1 MLPNTYDTETG
12 RSYGE
17 TSVSPKPFSWFAV
30 QVRARQE
37 LGISEHL
44 HSNGYEWF
52 LPLSRSKKRWSDRIK
67 EVQSPLF
74 PGYLFC
80 RFDPLDRL
88 PILKIPGVIQIV
100 GSNRQPIPVDEDE
113 IRAIQVL
120 VASGAPNQPCPYL
133 EIGDKVRIESGPL
146 RGLEGLL
153 VDFQG
158 HRQLV
163 LCVTLLQRSVAVKI
177 DSASVISLRSTSTRV
192 ANRGCSESRAMKL
205 AWFGSNVAAGV
216 E

>member
-1 MLPNTYDTETG
+1 MVFAAE
-12 RSYGE
+12 
-17 TSVSPKPFSWFAV
+17 PF
-30 QVRARQE
+30 
-37 LGISEHL
+37 
-44 HSNGYEWF
+44 
-52 LPLSRSKKRWSDRIK
+52 KKRWSDRIK

-100 GSNRQPIPVDEDE
+100 GFNRQPIPVDEDE

-120 VASGAPNQPCPYL
+120 VASGAPNRPCPYL

-153 VDFQG
+153 IEFQG
-158 HRQLV
+158 DRQLV
-163 LCVTLLQRSVAVKI
+163 LCVTLLQRSLAVKI
-177 DSASVISLRSTSTRV
+177 DSASVTSLSSTWTRIEQRISRVKSTEEARLGRV
-192 ANRGCSESRAMKL
+192 CQ
-205 AWFGSNVAAGV
+205 SNSYADRLV
-216 E
+216 

>member
-1 MLPNTYDTETG
+1 MLPDTYDTKTG

-17 TSVSPKPFSWFAV
+17 PSASPKPFSWFAI

-44 HSNGYEWF
+44 QSNGYEWF

-88 PILKIPGVIQIV
+88 PILKIPGVIQVV
-100 GSNRQPIPVDEDE
+100 GSSRQPIPVDEDE

-153 VDFQG
+153 VEFQG

-177 DSASVISLRSTSTRV
+177 DSASVTSLSSTSTRI
-192 ANRGCSESRAMKL
+192 ANRGCSESRGVKL

>member
-1 MLPNTYDTETG
+1 MFPDIHHTETR
-12 RSYGE
+12 RSYSE
-17 TSVSPKPFSWFAV
+17 TDANPKAFSWFAV
-30 QVRARQE
+30 QVRTRQE

-44 HSNGYEWF
+44 QSNGYEWF
-52 LPLSRSKKRWSDRIK
+52 LPLSRCQKRWSDRIK

-153 VDFQG
+153 VEFQG
-158 HRQLV
+158 NHQLV
-163 LCVTLLQRSVAVKI
+163 LSVTLLQRSVAVKI
-177 DSASVISLRSTSTRV
+177 DSASVTSVRTPV
-192 ANRGCSESRAMKL
+192 APRAERAFAEPRGMRL
-205 AWFGSNVAAGV
+205 AFQP
-216 E
+216 

>member
-1 MLPNTYDTETG
+1 MLSNIHDTEIR

-17 TSVSPKPFSWFAV
+17 AGANPKPFSWFAV
-30 QVRARQE
+30 QVRTRQE

-44 HSNGYEWF
+44 QSNGYEWF
-52 LPLSRSKKRWSDRIK
+52 LPLSRCQKRWSDRIK

-88 PILKIPGVIQIV
+88 PILKIPGVIQVV

-153 VDFQG
+153 VEFQG

-177 DSASVISLRSTSTRV
+177 DSASVTSVRSTSTGV
-192 ANRGCSESRAMKL
+192 ANRACSESRGVKL
-205 AWFGSNVAAGV
+205 AWFGSSVAAGV
-216 E
+216 R